1 MKRINTPVNI
11 CEKDLTLVP
20 SCFICIMYSLR
31 LPNLQ
36 SCRTCFERASWHV
49 IPPPFFFVSSLPE
62 TTDAMPTAIYCE
74 HRPPRQT
81 RESAQSFSL
90 RQEAPNVSIISVL
103 QREQWTLG
111 ARMRNDAYPGSAL
124 PSYTAAEEESNHP
137 RCCISQR
144 CRPTRR
150 SSRFQTCR
158 KRLDGPLVPLNFSPG
173 CGTLLE

>member
-1 MKRINTPVNI
+1 M
-11 CEKDLTLVP
+11 LVLNEHPCMLFFPP
-20 SCFICIMYSLR
+20 SS
-31 LPNLQ
+31 
-36 SCRTCFERASWHV
+36 
-49 IPPPFFFVSSLPE
+49 FVFSRPGA
-62 TTDAMPTAIYCE
+62 TDAMPTAIYCE

-124 PSYTAAEEESNHP
+124 PSYTAAAEEDSNHP
-137 RCCISQR
+137 RCCICQR

-158 KRLDGPLVPLNFSPG
+158 ERLNGLLVPLNFSPG
-173 CGTLLE
+173 CSTLLE